1 MWKFTLLGV
10 DCSYLFT
17 YMVLGGTSDENRLR
31 MVPPFFIN
39 STMIHIGQL
48 IEAELHRQERTVTWF
63 ANKLYCD
70 RTNVYKIFRKQSID
84 TELLLRI
91 SHILNYNFFHYYA
104 AEFSPKTPIS
114 L

>member
-1 MWKFTLLGV
+1 
-10 DCSYLFT
+10 
-17 YMVLGGTSDENRLR
+17 MVLAVPQTKIGYEWFRL
-31 MVPPFFIN
+31 FYID
-39 STMIHIGQL
+39 TIMIHIGQL
-48 IEAELHRQERTVTWF
+48 IEAELHRQERSVTWF

-91 SHILNYNFFHYYA
+91 SHILNYNFFQYYDS
-104 AEFSPKTPIS
+104 ELIRELPNS